1 MKILCTD
8 LEGTLGPEI
17 WQEIGN
23 EFNIE
28 ELNLTTRDIPDFDE
42 LMQMRMKALSKNKV
56 SVQKIKSFVK
66 NIEPYDGAKKFLDSL
81 KHEYQIVIVS
91 DTFYD
96 LCIPLV
102 SKLGKYPILCHKLI
116 IDDDFIT
123 GYVKRQQDPKKKVIM
138 GFQSMNY
145 ECFCIG
151 DSYNDI
157 QMIDQADGAFI
168 FASAEVIKS
177 RPDIMNFESYND
189 LKLHLI
195 DE

>member
-1 MKILCTD
+1 
-8 LEGTLGPEI
+8 
-17 WQEIGN
+17 
-23 EFNIE
+23 
-28 ELNLTTRDIPDFDE
+28 
-42 LMQMRMKALSKNKV
+42 MRMKALSKNKV
-56 SVQKIKSFVK
+56 SVQKIKSFVN
-66 NIEPYDGAKKFLDSL
+66 NIEPYDGAKKFLESL

-102 SKLGKYPILCHKLI
+102 SKLGNYPILCHKLI
-116 IDDDFIT
+116 IDNDFIT

-138 GFQSMNY
+138 GFQAMNY

-177 RPDIMNFESYND
+177 RPDIMSFESYND

>member
-17 WQEIGN
+17 WQEIGI
-23 EFNIE
+23 EFNVK
-28 ELNLTTRDIPDFDE
+28 ELSSTTRDIPDFDE
-42 LMQMRMKALSKNKV
+42 LMQMRVKALSKNKV
-56 SVQKIKSFVK
+56 SFQKIKSFVN
-66 NIEPYDGAKKFLDSL
+66 NIEPYDGAKKFLESL

-102 SKLGKYPILCHKLI
+102 SKLGNYPILCHKLI